1 MALVC
6 AFGLICHQIDFKNAF
21 INADMDEEVY
31 TTCPPGYGQ
40 SGKVWKLLKALYGLR
55 KSPVLWFKEL
65 VSFLQS
71 LGFEYCPDEPCIL
84 INKETHLILFLYV
97 DDLLVIAQPECLQQ
111 INEFKTAVHKY
122 GIKDLGEATSFLNIR
137 ILRDIKAKKLWICQD
152 GYVDKLCVKFGID
165 QSMRTAT
172 PLISSYR
179 PQPFEGQATI
189 QQISE
194 MQEKVGSILYAAV
207 VTRPD
212 ISFAASQLSQ
222 FAMNPSFEHLRY
234 ANRVLSYLQTT
245 KYYAIEFSGSVDK
258 ATKVD
263 GSAEMETGDD
273 EVLQLSSDAS
283 FADDP
288 ETRKSTQGHLM
299 KLFGGAIMWQ
309 SLKQK
314 TVTTSTT
321 EAELLSLSHTARETI
336 ALYRLFEQIQFDPE
350 QKPRIL
356 CDNQQ
361 TVGLIQ
367 KERPQ
372 LTSKL
377 KHVDIHN
384 LWLREIHRDGKVAVK
399 WVPTTDMPAD
409 GFTKPLAAEKHSH
422 FVRQLGLVDIA
433 PRIDP
438 EHALEEDI
446 DDDIQISSDTE

>member
-1 MALVC
+1 
-6 AFGLICHQIDFKNAF
+6 
-21 INADMDEEVY
+21 MDQRSLNL
-31 TTCPPGYGQ
+31 CSPRSGPPR
-40 SGKVWKLLKALYGLR
+40 KVWKLIKALYGLR
-55 KSPVLWFKEL
+55 KSPMLWSREL
-65 VSFLQS
+65 VSFLQN
-71 LGFEYCPDEPCIL
+71 LGFEQCPDEPCIL
-84 INKETHLILFLYV
+84 INKETQIILFVYV
-97 DDLLVIAQPECLQQ
+97 DDLLVITQPQNIQQ
-111 INEFKTAVHKY
+111 VNEFKTAVHSKY
-122 GIKDLGEATSFLNIR
+122 GIKDLGEAISFLNIR

-152 GYVDKLCVKFGID
+152 GYIDKLCVKFGID

-179 PQPFEGQATI
+179 PQKFEGQATI

-212 ISFAASQLSQ
+212 ISFTASQLSQ

-234 ANRVLSYLQTT
+234 ANRVLSYLQNT
-245 KYYAIEFSGSVDK
+245 KYYAIEFSGSVDRTIEGETGSNSVNKTTEGETGSGPIDK
-258 ATKVD
+258 AT
-263 GSAEMETGDD
+263 EMETGDDD

-288 ETRKSTQGHLM
+288 ETRKSTQGYLM

-309 SLKQK
+309 SSKQK

-321 EAELLSLSHTARETI
+321 EAELLSLSHTAREVI
-336 ALYRLFEQIQFDPE
+336 ALSRLFEQIQFDPE
-350 QKPRIL
+350 QRLRIL

-372 LTSKL
+372 LTTKL

-384 LWLREIHRDGKVAVK
+384 LWLRQVHRDGKVAVK

-409 GFTKPLAAEKHSH
+409 GFTKPLSAEKHSH
-422 FVRQLGLVDIA
+422 FIRQLGLVDIA
-433 PRIDP
+433 SRIDP
-438 EHALEEDI
+438 EHTQDEDI
-446 DDDIQISSDTE
+446 DDDDIQISSDTE